1 MNRPAVC
8 PVKPR
13 IYRRYWW
20 MLLILL
26 LIPGWAGAV
35 EFTAQMVV
43 KDGDKTMPGRIFFQN
58 GKMRQEFVDE
68 EGRTITIVRPDKKVI
83 WVIMPQEK
91 TYLEMPLRTRLPGQ
105 FIQIPPDAISKRVVG
120 TETVNGYV
128 ADRYE
133 VTLKGGDTGVMKQT
147 VWVAKKL
154 QVAIKMVTAQR
165 NFSIEYRN
173 IREGGLA
180 ALLFEP
186 PKGFVKTTSPTT
198 FTVKMMEEME

>member
-1 MNRPAVC
+1 MRQPAGRSEKS
-8 PVKPR
+8 PW
-13 IYRRYWW
+13 YRRFWW
-20 MLLILL
+20 MLLLVL
-26 LIPGWAGAV
+26 FMPGWAKAV
-35 EFTAQMVV
+35 DFSAQMVV
-43 KDGDKTMPGRIFFQN
+43 KDGDKTMPGRIYFQN
-58 GKMRQEFVDE
+58 GKMRQEFIDE
-68 EGRTITIVRPDKKVI
+68 EGRTITIVRPDKKVV

-91 TYLEMPLRTRLPGQ
+91 TYLEMPLKIHLPGQ

-154 QVAIKMVTAQR
+154 QVPIKMVTAR
-165 NFSIEYRN
+165 RDFSMEYRN
-173 IREGGLA
+173 IKEGGLA

-186 PKGFVKTTSPTT
+186 PKGYVKTTSPAS
-198 FTVKMMEEME
+198 FTMKMMEEME

>member
-20 MLLILL
+20 ILLILL

-58 GKMRQEFVDE
+58 GKLRQEFVDE
-68 EGRTITIVRPDKKVI
+68 EGRTITIVRPDKKVV

-105 FIQIPPDAISKRVVG
+105 FIQIPPDAIDKRVVG

-133 VTLKGGDTGVMKQT
+133 VTVKGGDTGVMKQT
-147 VWVAKKL
+147 FWVAKKL
-154 QVAIKMVTAQR
+154 QVPIKMVTAHR
-165 NFSIEYRN
+165 DFSIEYRN
-173 IREGGLA
+173 IKEGGLA
-180 ALLFEP
+180 GLLFEP
-186 PKGFVKTTSPTT
+186 PKGFVKDTSPTG
-198 FTVKMMEEME
+198 FTIKMMKEME